1 MDQLSERTVPS
12 PSRQRKVKEPKK
24 PRLPKGTIP
33 FVPLLLELTLTIARL
48 LVLLVGVIVVIVSL
62 LAGVEIWLAVVRACV
77 AMFVVGLLLWFAN
90 WFLARNTLD
99 YAISERKKELEQ
111 EKAQEADSV
120 ESTIE
125 RQA

>member
-1 MDQLSERTVPS
+1 MGQLSEHSTPP
-12 PSRQRKVKEPKK
+12 PSRQRKAKEPKK
-24 PRLPKGTIP
+24 SRLPKGTIP

-48 LVLLVGVIVVIVSL
+48 LVLLVGVIVAMVSL
-62 LAGVEIWLAVVRACV
+62 LAGVEVWLAVVRACV

-111 EKAQEADSV
+111 EKEQDSV
-120 ESTIE
+120 ASTIE